1 MNPFI
6 KTICCI
12 LFCLQLLP
20 LFAQEVPSTI
30 TTRLYSTRPSAS
42 LQEKFNKVQ
51 VLRLTAHELAAF
63 SRATPEKDTRIDW
76 HIGAQS
82 WPLQLSAKQAPAG
95 GVAVATSKG
104 GTQPLLHGP
113 LLLTGTMQDGKGR
126 VRLAVNDNFVYGFLD
141 NGTDRYFIEPL
152 RKFDTSASK
161 EEYIFYHVNDVQVP
175 GNFCGTTEVPA
186 DKKLSLPDA
195 AAAAGSSPASQRAS
209 CKQVRMAVATDYA
222 VYEKHGSIELIANY
236 IIANW
241 HVAESYFVDVDLD
254 GESITDVGDDHITM
268 PVVALYIVT
277 DPNNDLLPNGSFS
290 LLAFGNWAQAHFPAP
305 FDIAEM
311 ITGKSI
317 PLGPPNAVLGIATGL
332 GQLCGARKEVHVLRD
347 YLNGA
352 SYSLVTAHE
361 TGHNL
366 GCAHDDEIS
375 PSVRSFI
382 MTSYLV
388 RTATRFSRYSDFVG
402 IPYATGSVWSI
413 KQTFAWSAN
422 ACLHNNSCTVNP
434 CEQVKGL
441 VLETAGTQAV
451 RLRWEGTA
459 PTYIVQYKVKDSAT
473 FSAANTVEVTNTA
486 AMIAGL
492 SPCTQYEF
500 LVKAK
505 CAAAATSIPVIVPY
519 QLSSFRIDSVVAGNV
534 ANGRYDLSFNLHYLN
549 SNADQLQV
557 AAVVGG
563 QQQRIGFSGPSQRIT
578 LTGLRIDGCRL
589 KRLHIY
595 ITDYGPC
602 YTTATFQAPVLSN
615 DCTPLATADFNDGKV
630 PAGWISQVTR
640 HFSLPYEATYLAI
653 GFNDRAGNGGPFP
666 YGNIDSTRMTFY
678 DFWNNGIQ
686 KQFGTYEIFSPVI
699 DISHKT
705 GVTLSFDYA
714 YFRTVD
720 RRNHVFACLK
730 ADVFDGHSWV
740 NVWMV
745 DSSQQYINY
754 TGSEFFWHFI
764 PPRITIGLDRY
775 RNPQFQ
781 VRFTLIDGS
790 KGTFTRGLDAAALD
804 NIVVCGADVCASPVS
819 APLPQQRGA
828 VHAVTAVK
836 ACTDADYFTHYFSAA
851 DSLLISFK
859 KQYHDSLELYPNQVK
874 LQQYT
879 AGLVVNASRAPYV
892 QRGQRWV
899 LLNKYWLVNPSHGF
913 SDNGIVRLYIRR
925 MEVEA
930 LCAALGVPFTA
941 DVIRPYYLPLSDTTA
956 FAHPVHASITAGTI
970 VFPYAAVRET
980 PDYYVIECMAPPPG
994 GVLGIGASAHGEAPI
1009 ELPVVQLRGTVHAD
1023 KITLHWTVD
1032 NEKETVNYVVERS
1045 ADGIHFS
1052 GIGNVTATGNTQYAF
1067 DDTHPLPGIGHYRL
1081 RMTDRAG
1088 RYLFSETV
1096 QLRWQSGQVVPL
1108 LLYPNPVTDLLIAE
1122 VNTTQEGNMHFEL
1135 INALGQVVRAEK
1147 RLLQAG
1153 FNRLTFPVKGL
1164 AAGTYLIR
1172 YRQEGMTGRA
1182 KFVKL

>member
-1 MNPFI
+1 MTPFI
-6 KTICCI
+6 KNICCI
-12 LFCLQLLP
+12 LLCLSVLSLR
-20 LFAQEVPSTI
+20 AQEVPSTI
-30 TTRLYSTRPSAS
+30 TTRLYSARPSAS
-42 LQEKFNKVQ
+42 LQERFNKVQ
-51 VLRLTAHELAAF
+51 VLRLTANELAAF
-63 SRATPEKDTRIDW
+63 SRATPEKVNRINW
-76 HIGAQS
+76 HIGEQPWS
-82 WPLQLSAKQAPAG
+82 LQLSAKPASADKVSVTTSRG
-95 GVAVATSKG
+95 GV
-104 GTQPLLHGP
+104 QPLLHGP

-126 VRLAVNDNFVYGFLD
+126 VRLAVNDHFIYGFLD

-161 EEYIFYHVNDVQVP
+161 EEYIFYHVNDVPLP
-175 GNFCGTTEVPA
+175 GNFCGTTEMSAGNKYKVPA
-186 DKKLSLPDA
+186 TSA
-195 AAAAGSSPASQRAS
+195 AAVSSPASQRAS

-222 VYEKHGSIELIANY
+222 VYEKHGSTELIANY

-241 HVAESYFVDVDLD
+241 HVAESYFVDLDLD
-254 GESITDVGDDHITM
+254 QESTTDVGDDHITM

-277 DPNNDLLPNGSFS
+277 DPDNDLLPNGSFS
-290 LLAFGNWAQAHFPAP
+290 LLAFGNWANAHFQAP

-317 PLGPPNAVLGIATGL
+317 PLGPPNAVLGVATGM
-332 GQLCGARKEVHVLRD
+332 GQLCNARKEVHVLRD

-366 GCAHDDEIS
+366 GCAHDDELS
-375 PSVRSFI
+375 PAVRSFI

-402 IPYATGSVWSI
+402 IPYETGSAWNI
-413 KQTFAWSAN
+413 KRTFEWGAN
-422 ACLHNNSCTVNP
+422 ACLHSNLCSIDP
-434 CEQVKGL
+434 CERVKGL
-441 VLETAGTQAV
+441 TLETVGTQAV
-451 RLRWEGTA
+451 RLSWQGTA
-459 PTYIVQYKVKDSAT
+459 PTYIVQYKVKDSAI
-473 FSAANTVEVTNTA
+473 FPVANTVEVTGTE
-486 AMIAGL
+486 ITISGL
-492 SPCTQYEF
+492 RPCTPYEF

-505 CAAAATSIPVIVPY
+505 CDASTTSIPVIVPY
-519 QLSSFRIDSVVAGNV
+519 QLSSFRIDSIVAGNA
-534 ANGRYDLSFNLHYLN
+534 ANGRYDLSFHLHYLN

-557 AAVVGG
+557 TAMVDG
-563 QQQRIGFSGPSQRIT
+563 QQQRFDFSGASQRIT
-578 LTGLRIDGCRL
+578 LTGLRIDGRLL

-602 YTTATFQAPVLSN
+602 YTAATFRAPVLSN
-615 DCTPLATADFNDGKV
+615 DCTPLATTDFNDGKV

-640 HFSLPYEATYLAI
+640 HFPLPYEAKYLAI

-686 KQFGTYEIFSPVI
+686 KQFGTYEIFSPVL
-699 DISHKT
+699 DISNKT

-720 RRNHVFACLK
+720 RRSHVFACLK

-764 PPRITIGLDRY
+764 PPRITIGLDPY

-804 NIVVCGADVCASPVS
+804 NILICGADVCASPVN

-859 KQYHDSLELYPNQVK
+859 KQYNDSLELYPNQVK
-874 LQQYT
+874 LQHYT
-879 AGLVVNASRAPYV
+879 TSLAVNASRVPYV
-892 QRGQRWV
+892 QQGWSWV
-899 LLNKYWLVNPSHGF
+899 LLNKYWVVNPWHGF
-913 SDNGIVRLYIRR
+913 SDTGIVRLYIKRQ
-925 MEVEA
+925 EVEA
-930 LCAALGVPFTA
+930 LCAALGIAYTT
-941 DVIRPYYLPLSDTTA
+941 DIIRPYYLSLSDTTA
-956 FAHPVHASITAGTI
+956 FAHPVHAAVTAGTI
-970 VFPYAAVRET
+970 VFPYAVIRET
-980 PDYYVIECMAPPPG
+980 PDYYVIECIAPPSG
-994 GVLGIGASAHGEAPI
+994 GVLGIGASA
-1009 ELPVVQLRGTVHAD
+1009 
-1023 KITLHWTVD
+1023 K
-1032 NEKETVNYVVERS
+1032 
-1045 ADGIHFS
+1045 
-1052 GIGNVTATGNTQYAF
+1052 
-1067 DDTHPLPGIGHYRL
+1067 
-1081 RMTDRAG
+1081 
-1088 RYLFSETV
+1088 
-1096 QLRWQSGQVVPL
+1096 RWQPGQVAPL

-1122 VNTTQEGNMHFEL
+1122 VNTTQEGNMYFE
-1135 INALGQVVRAEK
+1135 IVNTLGQVVRAEK
-1147 RLLQAG
+1147 RLLQGG
-1153 FNRLTFPVKGL
+1153 FNRLSFPVKGL
-1164 AAGTYLIR
+1164 AAGMYLLR
-1172 YRQEGMTGRA
+1172 SPQLAPA
-1182 KFVKL
+1182 KGVRFIKL